1 MKEIVITRNE
11 AGQRF
16 DKFLRKY
23 LKNMPLSAIYK
34 AIRTKEIIVNGSKS
48 SEKYILSDGDIVKFN
63 IEIEDVK
70 KQKELSFIEIDYD
83 FKTDYEDENIIIV
96 EKKAGLLVHPDE
108 GKEVTL
114 TDQVMSYLYDSGKYN
129 PEDEKTFSPSPCNR
143 LDRNTEGLVMFA
155 KNYDTLKAVNETIRN
170 GGISKYYT
178 ALIKGKI
185 VNDTYIA
192 YIIKDEKTNRVKVY
206 KERVKDSKEII
217 TKVINIDTIGQYSL
231 IDIDLITGRSHQIR
245 AHLAWLGNPIVGD
258 PKYGEKK
265 MNNYFKDRY
274 GLTNQYLIAYKLVFK
289 NCAGTINYLE
299 GKTVTMALSPVLKKI
314 KNDVLKF

>member
-23 LKNMPLSAIYK
+23 LKDMPLSAIYR
-34 AIRTKEIIVNGSKS
+34 ATRTKEIVVNGSKS
-48 SEKYILSDGDIVKFN
+48 SEKYILNEGDIVKFN

-70 KQKELSFIEIDYD
+70 RQKEKSFIQVEHN
-83 FKTDYEDENIIIV
+83 FKIHYEDENLLIV

-108 GKEVTL
+108 GKEITL

-129 PEDEKTFSPSPCNR
+129 PDDEKTFAPSPCNR
-143 LDRNTEGLVMFA
+143 LDRNTEGLVIFA
-155 KNYDTLKAVNETIRN
+155 KNYDTLKSVNETIRN
-170 GGISKYYT
+170 GGITKYYT
-178 ALIKGKI
+178 ALVKGKI
-185 VNDTYIA
+185 ESDTYRA
-192 YIIKDEKTNRVKVY
+192 YIIKDAKTNRVKVY
-206 KERVKDSKEII
+206 KDRVKDSKEIV
-217 TKVINIDTIGQYSL
+217 TRVICIDTIGQYSL
-231 IDIDLITGRSHQIR
+231 VDIDLITGRSHQIR

-265 MNNYFKDRY
+265 INNYFKDKY
-274 GLTNQYLIAYKLVFK
+274 GLTSQYLVAYKLVFK
-289 NCAGTINYLE
+289 ECTGVINYLE

-314 KNDVLKF
+314 KKDVMKF

>member
-34 AIRTKEIIVNGSKS
+34 AIRTREITVNGSKS
-48 SEKYILSDGDIVKFN
+48 SEKYILNEGDIVKFN

-70 KQKELSFIEIDYD
+70 KQKETSFMETEYD
-83 FKTDYEDENIIIV
+83 FKIDYEDENILIV

-108 GKEVTL
+108 GKEMTL
-114 TDQVMSYLYDSGKYN
+114 TDQVMSYLYDAGKYN
-129 PEDEKTFSPSPCNR
+129 PEDEKTFAPSPCNR

-170 GGISKYYT
+170 GGITKYYT
-178 ALIKGKI
+178 ALVKGKI
-185 VNDTYIA
+185 ESDTYRA
-192 YIIKDEKTNRVKVY
+192 YIIKDTKTNRVKVY
-206 KERVKDSKEII
+206 KDRVKDSKEII
-217 TKVINIDTIGQYSL
+217 TKIINIDTIGQYSL
-231 IDIDLITGRSHQIR
+231 LDIDLITGRSHQIR

-265 MNNYFKDRY
+265 INNYFKDRY
-274 GLTNQYLIAYKLVFK
+274 GLNNQYLVAYKLVFK
-289 NCAGTINYLE
+289 ECTGVVNYLE
-299 GKTVTMALSPVLKKI
+299 GKTVTMALSPILKKI
-314 KNDVLKF
+314 KKDVLKF

>member
-23 LKNMPLSAIYK
+23 LTDMPLSAIYK
-34 AIRTKEIIVNGSKS
+34 AIRTKEIIINGSKS
-48 SEKYILSDGDIVKFN
+48 SEKYILNEGDLVTFN

-70 KQKELSFIEIDYD
+70 KQKKTNFMQIDYD
-83 FKTDYEDENIIIV
+83 FKIDYEDENILVV

-108 GKEVTL
+108 GKEMTL
-114 TDQVMSYLYDSGKYN
+114 TDQVMSYLYDSGKYK
-129 PEDEKTFSPSPCNR
+129 PEDEKTFTPSPCNR

-170 GGISKYYT
+170 GGITKYYT
-178 ALIKGKI
+178 ALIKGRI
-185 VNDTYIA
+185 ESDTYSA
-192 YIIKDEKTNRVKVY
+192 YIIKDTKTNRVKVY

-217 TKVINIDTIGQYSL
+217 TRVINVDTIGQYSL
-231 IDIDLITGRSHQIR
+231 VDIDLITGRSHQIR

-265 MNNYFKDRY
+265 INNYFKDRY
-274 GLTNQYLIAYKLVFK
+274 GLNNQYLVAYKLVFK
-289 NCAGTINYLE
+289 ECTGVIKYLE
-299 GKTVTMALSPVLKKI
+299 GKSITMALSPVLKKI
-314 KNDVLKF
+314 KKDVLKF